1 MDMITEAEGGYIV
14 ETPQVAYT
22 YKTEDNIRDFDKYK
36 KEGDL
41 SLDWNDTHNFIGDYI
56 VHAYGNNND
65 LPSILKEIVQRNY
78 IAPGLLRK
86 KGQLLWGSGPALYKE
101 EFDGGM
107 KKRMWQ
113 DDAEITA
120 WLKSFAHEELLLR
133 LIEDYQYVQGCM
145 TKFEL
150 KRSSLLGNN
159 FIKKLEHIQP
169 DKGRLASRRDASGR
183 KPTHIITNDWSF
195 NSVRSLTD
203 YKVYPLLDPVNPF
216 AKPNSVL
223 YSNLYSF
230 CSDYYSV
237 PEIYGSLE
245 WLNRSTAVPL
255 IFKAMSKNSINLKFH
270 ITSPQKFW
278 DDKREQIKENC
289 IKAGKEFKE
298 QYLKDFERKFLK
310 GIADV
315 LSGDENSGK
324 YLHTVNTLYV
334 DGHNLLEMGW
344 KVEVIDQ
351 KVKDFVDSQI
361 QISQRAD
368 YALSAG
374 IGLNPALG
382 GVSDSG
388 KANGGSEQYYALI
401 NFLNTGVDIPEFII
415 CKPFNYA
422 IQANWPNKGLKLGFH
437 HNIPEKQENISPDQ
451 RMKNN
456 VQE

>member
-1 MDMITEAEGGYIV
+1 MEILESNGGYIV
-14 ETPQVAYT
+14 ETPHVAFT
-22 YKTEDNIRDFDKYK
+22 YKTEDKIRDFDKYRK
-36 KEGDL
+36 DGDL
-41 SLDWNDTHNFIGDYI
+41 SLDWNDTHNFIGNYI
-56 VHAYGNNND
+56 VHSYGNNND
-65 LPSILKEIVQRNY
+65 LPSILKDIVQRNY

-86 KGQLLWGSGPALYKE
+86 KGQLLWGSGPALYRE
-101 EFDGGM
+101 EFVDGM
-107 KKRMWQ
+107 KKRLWQ
-113 DDAEITA
+113 EDAEIIN
-120 WLKSFAHEELLLR
+120 WLESFGYEQLLLN
-133 LIEDYQYVQGCM
+133 LIEDYQYIQGCM
-145 TKFEL
+145 VKFEL
-150 KRSSLLGNN
+150 KRSSMIGSN

-169 DKGRLASRRDASGR
+169 DKGRLATIRTSLTR
-183 KPTHIITNDWSF
+183 KPTHVITNDWSF
-195 NSVRSLTD
+195 DSLRSLTD
-203 YKVYPLLDPVNPF
+203 YKVYSLFDPIQPF

-255 IFKAMSKNSINLKFH
+255 IFKAMSKNAINLKFH
-270 ITSPQKFW
+270 ISSPQIYW
-278 DDKREQIKENC
+278 DKKRDEIMKNC
-289 IKAGKEFKE
+289 TMLGKEYKE
-298 QYLKDFERKFLK
+298 QYLKDYEREFMTKI
-310 GIADV
+310 GEV
-315 LSGDENSGK
+315 LAGDQNSGK
-324 YLHTVNTLYV
+324 YLHTVNQLWI
-334 DGHNLLEMGW
+334 DGHNLMEMGW
-344 KVEVIDQ
+344 KIEVIDQ

-415 CKPFNYA
+415 CKAFNYA
-422 IQANWPNKGLKLGFH
+422 IKANWPNKKLKLGFH

-456 VQE
+456 LEQ